1 MFTDG
6 WKCDNKVPAGAVR
19 GPLEFNFWLLD
30 TTLALT
36 EINRA
41 IILGISPLEI
51 LFVSLYDF
59 GHFSGMSRNP
69 PLGYNGNIK

>member
-51 LFVSLYDF
+51 
-59 GHFSGMSRNP
+59 
-69 PLGYNGNIK
+69 